1 MTMGMPDWALEIP
14 SAPVHQEQPNQLVRP
29 FTQQQLLEIGEQF
42 VEQFLAW
49 VVRAVVGAFIPGS
62 SSFDQLRD
70 WALNIPIIGDILGI
84 INDVFGDV
92 FGGIDW
98 TDPPS
103 PEEVWQTVI
112 TNLIEPL
119 NLLLGPNSPL
129 NLANAFGKLLPFN
142 ISGLGLSQLTT
153 AVENLLEGFIT
164 AESVPSEDGWS
175 WDSTIG
181 SPGSAKVVADGTT
194 KTLYAPDVIQVS
206 DGQKLNPL
214 EIKVQYAGVVSGVG
228 QTIRFVLE
236 TFSDTLGQV
245 PVGTEIVG
253 AITNPSGSAGP
264 TTLSFPDWTPPAGV
278 LTILPALVVDSS
290 VTAGS
295 VNWWAPK
302 LEKPL
307 DPVLSGGLP
316 AALNNLGDWIESMLD
331 NFLTSLGETPLGS
344 ILDKILDT
352 ADALGDM
359 LLNTEG
365 NAANLDTLLGNLL
378 SNPASVIGTLPQSLI
393 SGLTA
398 ALEDAGQSLRD
409 ALMNALGHAGSGF
422 SNANILTAFAEIP
435 ASVVQSA
442 IDGAATIDDAI
453 QNAMNTIAE
462 AVGDIT
468 SGTGG
473 IDLGGLLATLTGLR
487 NTVTAANE
495 AVVDLQAQ
503 VVEASGSTATSVVV
517 RMANYANSGTPP
529 SVFTKVSES
538 GTGGVITSGGK
549 LMYSGGAGTEFYLY
563 NGGPLETDLF
573 EVNLVVPNTTSH
585 GWFGDSAANF
595 VYAVGRGKADGSAMV
610 YAELAYDRVRIMC
623 LSGGVTTQLGTVNVS
638 VPSGALVKFKGGTA
652 ANSYLF
658 TVTVNNTVVLSV
670 NDSGHISYLGSD
682 ARYAGWGLKQ
692 DTSYETGT
700 ISIWS
705 MLDGAISLAS
715 GSVLG
720 YNNGVLASKKI
731 DTLTESQWAAV
742 SSPDSNT
749 IYVVY

>member
-1 MTMGMPDWALEIP
+1 MGMPDWALEIP